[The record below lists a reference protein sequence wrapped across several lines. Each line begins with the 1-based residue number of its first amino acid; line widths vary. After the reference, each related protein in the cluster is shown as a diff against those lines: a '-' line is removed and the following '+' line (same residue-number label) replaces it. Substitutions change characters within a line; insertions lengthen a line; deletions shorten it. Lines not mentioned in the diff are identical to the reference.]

1 LWFVVF
7 GYRLFSL
14 IDLLLRRTLVLYIFT
29 QQKNILLQMPQFKV
43 VNKRGKEIFSK
54 QVLHPGEILHEELAA
69 RVISQK
75 EFADLLE
82 MRPCHLNEV
91 IKGKCH
97 ISALLALKLEQQLG
111 ISAAFWMRMQVDYDL
126 KMAKKQLKVA

>member
-1 LWFVVF
+1 
-7 GYRLFSL
+7 
-14 IDLLLRRTLVLYIFT
+14 
-29 QQKNILLQMPQFKV
+29 MPQFKV

-54 QVLHPGEILHEELAA
+54 QVLHPGEILHEELASRA
-69 RVISQK
+69 ISQK

-82 MRPCHLNEV
+82 MRPSHLNEV
-91 IKGKCH
+91 IKGKRN